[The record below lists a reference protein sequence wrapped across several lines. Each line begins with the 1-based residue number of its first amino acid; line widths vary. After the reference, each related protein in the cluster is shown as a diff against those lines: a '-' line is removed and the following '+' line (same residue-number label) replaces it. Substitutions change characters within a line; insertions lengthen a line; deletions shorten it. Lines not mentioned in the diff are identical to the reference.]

1 MKKIKKSL
9 LSVLLFSFS
18 FLVLHDYVMVELS
31 TLHMHEVTF
40 EKPSSE
46 LKSECSTLNMELQIH
61 DSIHSI
67 VALGI
72 ETPYIPSLILDIQP
86 SETEICITTHN
97 SLVLERPPLV

>member
-1 MKKIKKSL
+1 MKKFRKSL

-18 FLVLHDYVMVELS
+18 FLVLHDYVMIELS
-31 TLHMHEVTF
+31 NHHMHEVTF

-46 LKSECSTLNMELQIH
+46 LNSECATLDIELQIH

-72 ETPYIPSLILDIQP
+72 DYTYLPTLLLDLQP
-86 SETEICITTHN
+86 LETEICITTHN
-97 SLVLERPPLV
+97 SLVLERPPLA